1 MVRLKIRE
9 VAIAKGYSMSRLSR
23 EANMAYK
30 TIQAIWRNPYREV
43 TTTTLGKIAKVLGVN
58 ASELIESVPDD
69 TKA

>member
-23 EANMAYK
+23 EANMACK